1 MSKAADLFFSVGK
14 NLYGHSDTMDLNL
27 GNYKGEIIN
36 KENFSVQKYIV
47 DHRLSKTRIY
57 LMSKLKSNN
66 QLVKEIANS
75 TTIFING
82 DVDDDVEIPPPFL
95 QSNSLSPDDSLNI
108 SDSSSQAISSVSSL
122 NQISV
127 AQYENSYIDP
137 FPEPVSEGQRN
148 LLPLSTLPLDNLRSP
163 DLFNIV
169 NSNRDYIRTA
179 DIDQ

>member
-1 MSKAADLFFSVGK
+1 M
-14 NLYGHSDTMDLNL
+14 YGHSDIMDLNL
-27 GNYKGEIIN
+27 RNYKGEIIN

-75 TTIFING
+75 TTIFINS

-95 QSNSLSPDDSLNI
+95 QSNSINPDDFWNI

-122 NQISV
+122 NQTTA
-127 AQYENSYIDP
+127 AQYGSSYIDP
-137 FPEPVSEGQRN
+137 FPEPVREGQRR
-148 LLPLSTLPLDNLRSP
+148 LPPLSTLPLENLHSP

-169 NSNRDYIRTA
+169 NSNQDYTDRDYI
-179 DIDQ
+179 